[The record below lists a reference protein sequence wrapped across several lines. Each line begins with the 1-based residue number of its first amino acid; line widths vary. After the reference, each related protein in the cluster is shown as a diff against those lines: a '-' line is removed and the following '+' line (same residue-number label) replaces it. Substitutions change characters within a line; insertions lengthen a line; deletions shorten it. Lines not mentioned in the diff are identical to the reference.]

1 MSALLYMKLKYL
13 FVFTFVYLTLVL
25 IPSYTD
31 FARSIRDL
39 RFYLVDDVNFFCPSK
54 EGNEIALGCIFP
66 EERVVF
72 ILRDLGEEER
82 NFVTAHEIG
91 HYYLYGLQPKDIEAM
106 IPSGKEKKEMQDY
119 NVTRGGELDVVKL
132 SASLCYDYL
141 YNREY
146 LKDNYP
152 EIKKLYDNL
161 LTM

>member
-1 MSALLYMKLKYL
+1 MKLKYL
-13 FVFTFVYLTLVL
+13 FTFSFVCLFFVFV
-25 IPSYTD
+25 PGYTD

-54 EGNEIALGCIFP
+54 EENGIALGCIFP

-72 ILRDLGEEER
+72 ILRGLGEEER

-119 NVTRGGELDVVKL
+119 NVTRGGELDVVEL
-132 SASLCYDYL
+132 SASLYYDYL